1 MDEIRMET
9 ICTLIGGVVAMLHNG
24 RRSTDPANSS
34 QTSPQ
39 ENQGLNSFDL
49 RRVLTVDDSSLIR
62 AALRGI
68 FAETNIVVEEAKN
81 GTEALERIQEAG
93 RYDLI
98 LLDLIMP
105 DIGGLEVLSQ
115 IRAISADVVV
125 VMLTSSDD
133 VKSAIRAIRE
143 GADGYLQKGDMLIS
157 GDRREFF
164 YALEQASNY
173 RNGLIAQRQLEQLK
187 LDLYS
192 MVTHDLRNPASVIGL
207 SMELFLEGTLGELT
221 ADQRAQI
228 QIADEAAQKI
238 LTLVTDYLDY
248 AKIEAG
254 YFKLEPSPLELNE
267 LVLSCVRQA
276 KVLLEAKGQSLEFQP
291 TDVALQ
297 VVADAAKLKQ
307 VMDNLLS
314 NASKYTLEGGKIT
327 VCLESRGSNIR
338 IKVQDTGCGI
348 PPELLPRLFGKYQR
362 LPGEGRRTQGTGLG
376 LVICKTIIEA
386 HGGRIWAESRGIEGE
401 GSSFIVELPLN
412 SKLN

>member
-1 MDEIRMET
+1 MADHPTSSFNLSSTEASQDLD
-9 ICTLIGGVVAMLHNG
+9 TLGSGKF
-24 RRSTDPANSS
+24 S
-34 QTSPQ
+34 
-39 ENQGLNSFDL
+39 L

-68 FAETNIVVEEAKN
+68 FSEAGIVVEEAKN

-93 RYDLI
+93 RFDLI

-105 DIGGLEVLSQ
+105 DIGGLEVLTH
-115 IRAISADVVV
+115 IRTISSDVVV

-164 YALEQASNY
+164 YALEQATNY
-173 RNGLIAQRQLEQLK
+173 RSGLIAQRQLEQLK

-207 SMELFLEGTLGELT
+207 SMELFLEGTLGELSI
-221 ADQRAQI
+221 DQRAQI

-238 LTLVTDYLDY
+238 LNLVTDYLDY

-254 YFKLEPSPLELNE
+254 YFKLEASPLELND
-267 LVLSCVRQA
+267 VVFSCVRQA
-276 KVLLEAKGQSLEFQP
+276 KVLLEAKGQVIEFEP
-291 TDVALQ
+291 LAPIPLMGDS
-297 VVADAAKLKQ
+297 AKLKQ
-307 VMDNLLS
+307 VLDNLLS
-314 NASKYTLEGGKIT
+314 NASKYTSLGGKIT
-327 VCLESRGSNIR
+327 VSIEQRGSNLR
-338 IKVQDTGCGI
+338 IKIQDTGRGI

-362 LPGEGRRTQGTGLG
+362 LPGEARRTQGTGLG
-376 LVICKTIIEA
+376 LVICKTIVEA

-401 GSSFIVELPLN
+401 GSSFIVELPL
-412 SKLN
+412 SSALT

>member
-1 MDEIRMET
+1 VSEHHKNSDPFDLLEQP
-9 ICTLIGGVVAMLHNG
+9 NG
-24 RRSTDPANSS
+24 AAFS
-34 QTSPQ
+34 
-39 ENQGLNSFDL
+39 L

-68 FAETNIVVEEAKN
+68 FSEAGIAVEEAKN
-81 GTEALERIQEAG
+81 GTEALERIQEVG
-93 RYDLI
+93 RFDLI

-105 DIGGLEVLSQ
+105 DIGGLEVLTQ
-115 IRAISADVVV
+115 IRTISSDVVV

-133 VKSAIRAIRE
+133 MKSAIRAIRE

-207 SMELFLEGTLGELT
+207 SMELFLEGTLGELST
-221 ADQRAQI
+221 DQRAQI

-238 LTLVTDYLDY
+238 LNLVTDYLDY
-248 AKIEAG
+248 AKIDAG
-254 YFKLEPSPLELNE
+254 YFKLESAPLELND
-267 LVLSCVRQA
+267 VVYSCVRQA
-276 KVLLEAKGQSLEFQP
+276 RVLLEAKGQHLHFEPGEIIPLEG
-291 TDVALQ
+291 DEARV
-297 VVADAAKLKQ
+297 KQ

-314 NASKYTLEGGKIT
+314 NASKYTPEGGTIT
-327 VCLESRGSNIR
+327 VSVGKYGNHIR
-338 IKVQDTGCGI
+338 IKIQDTGRGI

-362 LPGEGRRTQGTGLG
+362 LPGENRRTQGTGLG

-386 HGGRIWAESRGIEGE
+386 HGGRIWAESQGIVGK
-401 GSSFIVELPLN
+401 GSSFIVELPQN
-412 SKLN
+412 FTP